1 MYSRLLERNSR
12 TDSLASLKY
21 AITKRYEIE
30 ICCFSFALALV
41 LINTD
46 LLRNENFFT
55 VLLSFKIYSID
66 RSLFNKMAIKNCSN
80 RWILYRRSSV
90 VFCISFDRSEK
101 YTICEINREN
111 RFSRVRLLTRTLNRT
126 TIVSQRGK

>member
-41 LINTD
+41 GISTD
-46 LLRNENFFT
+46 VLRNENFFT
-55 VLLSFKIYSID
+55 VLLSFKIYSIE
-66 RSLFNKMAIKNCSN
+66 RNLFNEMAIKNCSN
-80 RWILYRRSSV
+80 RWSSV
-90 VFCISFDRSEK
+90 VFCISLDRSEE

-111 RFSRVRLLTRTLNRT
+111 RFSRVRLLTRTLNRS

>member
-66 RSLFNKMAIKNCSN
+66 RSLFNEMAIKNCS
-80 RWILYRRSSV
+80 
-90 VFCISFDRSEK
+90 
-101 YTICEINREN
+101 
-111 RFSRVRLLTRTLNRT
+111 SR
-126 TIVSQRGK
+126 